1 MDYYSVTA
9 FRKMNAFRKEGQLCD
24 VVIKAEGREFLAHR
38 VVLAASS
45 DYFDAM
51 FSSGMAESAQLEV
64 ELKSITPEIMDTL
77 LDYVYTGQVRVSMAN
92 VQDLLPAASLVQMEG
107 VKVACSNFLLTEVDS
122 TNVLGIRRFAELH
135 NCVELEKFTR
145 NFAACN
151 FESVVD
157 SEEFVCLTPEE
168 LLDLITRE
176 DLHIDNEE
184 SVYNAVMRWVYHQPI
199 ERVANLPSLLRNIR
213 LSVMSVRFL
222 TDVVDKDRLIR
233 QSLEC
238 RDLVDDAK
246 RFHLRPDLRH
256 EMRDRRFR
264 QRDGGNEYL
273 VVIGGFG
280 SDQDPS
286 DSVEMFNPRTLEWNE
301 LPDLPISYRYVAACS
316 LGTCVYVIGGFD
328 GNERLNTVY
337 SLDIAQREEGW
348 RLLTP
353 MHYKRG
359 LSAACTNKGL
369 IYVCGGFDGQS
380 RLRSFEVYHPKIDEW
395 RILEEMTTAREGAGL
410 VVVDDTLYCLGG
422 YDGFH
427 LLNSMEAFDLHCG
440 TWSVCKPMYM
450 RRSGAGCALLGD
462 TIYVCGGYGG
472 AEGRGPS
479 HLDTV
484 EAYNTWLAQWTLV
497 TSMNVPRCYVGA
509 CPLAGK
515 IYVAAGYNGNS
526 LLDTVESYDPIE
538 NTWWLH
544 EESRMNHERC
554 DTGMCVVRFPTCSIS
569 QDTLTPMLTSR
580 NVMNSTNIHSSP
592 SAVSSAS
599 VNFHSA
605 INQSS
610 TWQLNDF
617 NTNRTNNVRIN
628 TQISVGHTNPSS
640 FQGSPS
646 SSTRNVLSSSVSEP
660 FRTGSQFG
668 CPSASMNVCNVNSQ
682 SPGNSHLSS
691 THRRS
696 NRQVRSHSS
705 RQNSLSNTASV
716 NGREL
721 RNSRPPR
728 HLLSLTASSLYPGNI
743 NVWNPKSM
751 RLPYVAQGMHNPR
764 NNRSLLP
771 SLLCN
776 PHNILRCN
784 TTPISHLTQQVENP
798 LLNHNETLSHTLDN
812 IPSSSEECYII
823 QNNESTVNSAFSMMQ
838 QTDQL
843 LDNCGNVDI
852 NELASNLNAS
862 HFDASTVTGSH
873 LPASQR
879 SSCSS
884 PTLVSDIH
892 HSAPEY
898 GSSVS
903 CKHDLFRSV
912 DAINRLGS
920 DNVFWS
926 ISNISTFS
934 VIENPTASTF
944 PKATTFNEDS
954 SNNVVIET
962 QADNIS
968 GNVNLDNIPS
978 RNYVSLVS
986 DSPDE
991 QDHTN
996 AFGDVSREHGDLVK
1010 CTDRSSYKTRTFMN
1024 TLINKPREL
1033 QSNPCVLS
1041 SNDSS
1046 ELPCEQPC
1054 DITLASSY
1062 SCNSSVSIPI
1072 AKVKPCSST
1081 VVENSCTTTLN
1092 ALPPSIR
1099 NTSSTQQ
1106 VNDPSIC
1113 RNKPTFDQLCQ
1124 RYKPV
1129 MPHSFKTDPIWPFR
1143 YNTESCQTHGAQEDR
1158 IITSANDQKA
1168 SSSLCEVNDQRVI
1181 TIGETSFVFGVSE
1194 SSHAY
1199 SESDDLLIRNQS
1211 DNLNQTGVSVKPDVT
1226 CTTSVVE
1233 SIHSTGAPGCSSS
1246 NSDDALVNQ
1255 PHSLIDNPS
1264 NCEPDITLC
1273 TVVCNPSNVDD
1284 SPEPQPDTRSDGEG
1298 EEGDDLDVV
1307 LRNPAVGQVD
1317 DDL

>member
-1 MDYYSVTA
+1 M
-9 FRKMNAFRKEGQLCD
+9 
-24 VVIKAEGREFLAHR
+24 
-38 VVLAASS
+38 
-45 DYFDAM
+45 
-51 FSSGMAESAQLEV
+51 
-64 ELKSITPEIMDTL
+64 
-77 LDYVYTGQVRVSMAN
+77 
-92 VQDLLPAASLVQMEG
+92 
-107 VKVACSNFLLTEVDS
+107 
-122 TNVLGIRRFAELH
+122 
-135 NCVELEKFTR
+135 
-145 NFAACN
+145 
-151 FESVVD
+151 
-157 SEEFVCLTPEE
+157 
-168 LLDLITRE
+168 
-176 DLHIDNEE
+176 
-184 SVYNAVMRWVYHQPI
+184 
-199 ERVANLPSLLRNIR
+199 
-213 LSVMSVRFL
+213 
-222 TDVVDKDRLIR
+222 
-233 QSLEC
+233 
-238 RDLVDDAK
+238 
-246 RFHLRPDLRH
+246 
-256 EMRDRRFR
+256 
-264 QRDGGNEYL
+264 
-273 VVIGGFG
+273 
-280 SDQDPS
+280 
-286 DSVEMFNPRTLEWNE
+286 
-301 LPDLPISYRYVAACS
+301 
-316 LGTCVYVIGGFD
+316 
-328 GNERLNTVY
+328 
-337 SLDIAQREEGW
+337 
-348 RLLTP
+348 
-353 MHYKRG
+353 
-359 LSAACTNKGL
+359 
-369 IYVCGGFDGQS
+369 
-380 RLRSFEVYHPKIDEW
+380 
-395 RILEEMTTAREGAGL
+395 
-410 VVVDDTLYCLGG
+410 
-422 YDGFH
+422 
-427 LLNSMEAFDLHCG
+427 
-440 TWSVCKPMYM
+440 
-450 RRSGAGCALLGD
+450 
-462 TIYVCGGYGG
+462 
-472 AEGRGPS
+472 
-479 HLDTV
+479 
-484 EAYNTWLAQWTLV
+484 
-497 TSMNVPRCYVGA
+497 
-509 CPLAGK
+509 
-515 IYVAAGYNGNS
+515 
-526 LLDTVESYDPIE
+526 DTVESYDPIE

-569 QDTLTPMLTSR
+569 QDTLTPILTSR

-628 TQISVGHTNPSS
+628 TQISVGHANPSS

-668 CPSASMNVCNVNSQ
+668 CPSASMNACNVNSQ

-776 PHNILRCN
+776 PHNILHCN

-812 IPSSSEECYII
+812 IPSSSDESYII

-898 GSSVS
+898 GSSAS

-912 DAINRLGS
+912 DAINRLDS

-954 SNNVVIET
+954 SNNVVIGT

-1092 ALPPSIR
+1092 ALPPPIR

-1211 DNLNQTGVSVKPDVT
+1211 DNPNQTGVSVKPDVT

-1233 SIHSTGAPGCSSS
+1233 SIHSTGAHGCSSS

-1273 TVVCNPSNVDD
+1273 TVVCNPGNVDD

>member
-1 MDYYSVTA
+1 MGTLPKKQGMKSDGRMLMDEGMDYYSVTA

-427 LLNSMEAFDLHCG
+427 LLNSMEA
-440 TWSVCKPMYM
+440 
-450 RRSGAGCALLGD
+450 
-462 TIYVCGGYGG
+462 
-472 AEGRGPS
+472 
-479 HLDTV
+479 
-484 EAYNTWLAQWTLV
+484 
-497 TSMNVPRCYVGA
+497 
-509 CPLAGK
+509 
-515 IYVAAGYNGNS
+515 YNGNS